1 MLAGHPIFTIPHIN
15 LCFIVFDLRNVLNAV
30 AGLRGPV
37 GDSVRL
43 ARTCSKNY
51 RIAISY
57 I

>member
-15 LCFIVFDLRNVLNAV
+15 LCFILFDLRNALNAE

-51 RIAISY
+51 RIAMSY
-57 I
+57 T